1 METLALPLETPRHP
15 SGLEVR
21 AFSSSGC
28 VVVRGTICSVFV
40 GGTLLGEYDN
50 GDRERGQRNVLM
62 VTVANS
68 GAHLGRLAEAFRIS
82 DDYLRC

>member
-1 METLALPLETPRHP
+1 METLALPLEMPRQP

-40 GGTLLGEYDN
+40 GGTLLGEYD
-50 GDRERGQRNVLM
+50 GRSGTQRRSR
-62 VTVANS
+62 TVIPH
-68 GAHLGRLAEAFRIS
+68 GVEVFVGLDPI
-82 DDYLRC
+82 DLR